1 MNICNVPISIGEL
14 YDKYTILQIKKEKI
28 HSSDKLLFIIN
39 ELKYLQPFI
48 DKFNLELEMIEK
60 IKNVNKKLWEIEDN
74 IRIKEQKQ
82 EFDDE
87 FISLARLVYKT
98 NDERH
103 NIKTII
109 NAKFNSEIQE
119 MKSYAKYI

>member
-14 YDKYTILQIKKEKI
+14 YDKYTILQIKEEKI
-28 HSSDKLLFIIN
+28 NSSDKLLFIIN

-48 DKFNLELEMIEK
+48 DKFNLELEIIEK

-82 EFDDE
+82 EFDGE
-87 FISLARLVYKT
+87 FIRLARLVYKT